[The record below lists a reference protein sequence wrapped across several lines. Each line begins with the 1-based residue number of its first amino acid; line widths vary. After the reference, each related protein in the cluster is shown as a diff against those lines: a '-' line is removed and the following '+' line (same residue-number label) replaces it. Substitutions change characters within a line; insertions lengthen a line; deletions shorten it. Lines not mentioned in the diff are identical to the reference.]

1 MHPFPTCQR
10 IRRFATALALGSL
23 LQVSASQAA
32 EYRFT
37 PEPAYPPE
45 VAKQIYQPLL
55 DYLGKATGE
64 KFVLLTSPNYS
75 VYWRDILKPDQTDFS
90 YDEAQFADYR
100 IQHLQFVPV
109 VRKAQPTTYTLLAS
123 SEFDGQP
130 PRALLAS
137 RIATMPAPNLGYALL
152 MEVFSDPVQQPDI
165 NSATASWRECLDILN
180 SGEAGATM
188 FPTWMLETFGNPSL
202 ATLYTSREFPGNAIL
217 AAPSVPEEVRN
228 KVRDALA
235 NAEGAPELGGLL
247 LELGVDKFIPATATD
262 YAGQRKML
270 SGFYG
275 YK

>member
-1 MHPFPTCQR
+1 MR
-10 IRRFATALALGSL
+10 IFLTGHLFCRVAGAMALCGL
-23 LQVSASQAA
+23 LQFANAQAA
-32 EYRFT
+32 EFRFT

-64 KFVLLTSPNYS
+64 KFVLVTSPNYS
-75 VYWRDILKPDQTDFS
+75 IYWRDILKPDQTDFS
-90 YDEAQFADYR
+90 YDEAPFAAYR
-100 IQHLQFVPV
+100 IQHSKYVPL

-123 SEFDGQP
+123 SEFEGKK
-130 PRALLAS
+130 PRDLLAS

-152 MEVFSDPVQQPDI
+152 MEIFSDPVQQPEI
-165 NSATASWRECLDILN
+165 NSSTASWRECLDILN

-217 AAPSVPEEVRN
+217 ASPSVPEDVRN
-228 KVRDALA
+228 KVRDALL
-235 NAEGAPELGGLL
+235 NAEGAQELTGLL
-247 LELGVDKFIPATATD
+247 LEMGVDKFIPTSASD
-262 YAGQRKML
+262 YTGQEKML

>member
-1 MHPFPTCQR
+1 MPPFPTCRR
-10 IRRFATALALGSL
+10 IRRLATALALGSL

-109 VRKAQPTTYTLLAS
+109 VRKRAAFVDAMTRQTGISADEARRLVVRGFFAS
-123 SEFDGQP
+123 IVAKIGIPEIIGH
-130 PRALLAS
+130 
-137 RIATMPAPNLGYALL
+137 L
-152 MEVFSDPVQQPDI
+152 M
-165 NSATASWRECLDILN
+165 A
-180 SGEAGATM
+180 
-188 FPTWMLETFGNPSL
+188 
-202 ATLYTSREFPGNAIL
+202 AI
-217 AAPSVPEEVRN
+217 
-228 KVRDALA
+228 DD
-235 NAEGAPELGGLL
+235 ELGLPPQEFEPS
-247 LELGVDKFIPATATD
+247 LELG
-262 YAGQRKML
+262 AGPELTLVGEL
-270 SGFYG
+270 SDGEQA
-275 YK
+275 